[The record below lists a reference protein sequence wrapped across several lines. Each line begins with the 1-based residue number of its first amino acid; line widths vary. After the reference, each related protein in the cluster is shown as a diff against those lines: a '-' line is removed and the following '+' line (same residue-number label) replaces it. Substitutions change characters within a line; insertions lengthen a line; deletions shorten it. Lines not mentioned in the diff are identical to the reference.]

1 MTFFQRAKAAGKILF
16 GNAYA
21 GIRNTR
27 RRAHRYTR
35 NLGAEHREFDTG
47 DREKMA
53 SVLLDFRRNNPTIK
67 AISRLRR
74 ADVVGA
80 GIRPQAVTGDEEL
93 DKQLEALW
101 EEYAQ
106 NPEVTGTMTVVEVQK
121 QLAEMPLWYGD
132 GGLMLARGGQ
142 VQVIEGLR
150 IGEPSNAFNISTP
163 QEEGRAQGVE
173 FTRSGRPVAY
183 HIGNREDGSLK
194 NLVRVP
200 VRNFAFYQKA
210 MRPGQLRGVSELA
223 SIINLVQD
231 LDEYKNVEMLAA
243 KIAASM
249 AVAVTREDAHEFEIA
264 NRSTDEGEDRLQSF
278 EPGSFN
284 YLNPGEDIK
293 IISSGGRPNT
303 QAIAYIEHSLREIGS
318 AIGIPLEFLTQS
330 IGGSSFS
337 ASQGVVLQYQQTV
350 EEEQRAL
357 EPVLNKWWKWKVVEW
372 LKGGVVEAPA
382 NSRPFR
388 VRWRPPAFRWIN
400 KAAQVQADRFYVQL
414 GAMSLDDVT
423 AQFGKDAAE
432 VMERKAKNIAQ
443 AKEIAAQYGLDDWR
457 ELFNDMQTTGGVDIL
472 ALRNQGKDDDSA
484 EVA

>member
-1 MTFFQRAKAAGKILF
+1 MTFFQRAKAASRFLF

-21 GIRNTR
+21 GIRNTT

-35 NLGAEHREFDTG
+35 NLGPEHREFDTG
-47 DREKMA
+47 DREKMSA
-53 SVLLDFRRNNPTIK
+53 VMLDLRRNNPTVK

-74 ADVVGA
+74 ADVVGP
-80 GIRPQAVTGDEEL
+80 GIRPQAATGDEDL
-93 DKQLEALW
+93 DKRLEELW

-106 NPEVTGTMTVVEVQK
+106 QPEVTGTMTVAEVQK
-121 QLAEMPLWYGD
+121 QVAEMPLWYGD

-150 IGEPSNAFNISTP
+150 IGEPGNAYGISTP
-163 QEEGRAQGVE
+163 PDPSRVQGVE
-173 FTRSGRPVAY
+173 FAKAGRPVAY
-183 HIGNREDGSLK
+183 HIGTREDGTLK
-194 NLVRVP
+194 ELQRVP
-200 VRNFAFYQKA
+200 VRNFAFHQKL

-223 SIINLVQD
+223 SVINLLQD
-231 LDEYKNVEMLAA
+231 LDEYKSVEMLAA

-249 AVAVTREDAHEFEIA
+249 AIAVTREDAHDFELA
-264 NRSTDEGEDRLQSF
+264 NRSTTDGDERLQTF

-293 IISSGGRPNT
+293 VISTGGRPNS
-303 QAIAYIEHSLREIGS
+303 QAIMYIDHCLREIGS
-318 AIGIPLEFLTQS
+318 AIGIPLEFLIQN

-372 LKGGVVEAPA
+372 LKSGAAEAPTG
-382 NSRPFR
+382 SRPFR
-388 VRWRPPAFRWIN
+388 VRWRAPAFRWVN

-423 AQFGKDAAE
+423 AQFGHEASE
-432 VMERKAKNIAQ
+432 VMERKAKNISA
-443 AKEIAAQYGLDDWR
+443 AKEIAAKYDLEDWR
-457 ELFNDMQTTGGVDIL
+457 ELFNDVQTTAGVDMM
-472 ALRNQGKDDDSA
+472 ALRDSDA
-484 EVA
+484 Q